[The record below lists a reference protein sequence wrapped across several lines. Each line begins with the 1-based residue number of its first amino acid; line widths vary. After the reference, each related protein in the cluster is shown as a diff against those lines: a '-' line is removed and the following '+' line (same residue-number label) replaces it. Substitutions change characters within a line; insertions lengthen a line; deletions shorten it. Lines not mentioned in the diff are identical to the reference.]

1 MGMGAAFDP
10 KITVEGVATAQAMMK
25 LAARHDFDLPIT
37 AMVAAL
43 TKGEIGLQKAIQSLL
58 SRPLKQE

>member
-1 MGMGAAFDP
+1 
-10 KITVEGVATAQAMMK
+10 
-25 LAARHDFDLPIT
+25 LADQRGLDLPIT

-43 TKGEIGLQKAIQSLL
+43 TSGKVSLPFAIQSLL